1 MAITFS
7 VNSNTIT
14 GGIRAF
20 WPPIQTGSNSDGS
33 PNYSVWYR
41 HVWSIPELEMSDYL
55 VLEALRG
62 TTLTELTTTDK
73 DTPNSSNQYTTGRVM
88 TVTGQQRARQML
100 DVQVEFLVD
109 TS

>member
-7 VNSNTIT
+7 VNSSTIT
-14 GGIRAF
+14 GGIRAH
-20 WPPIQTGSNSDGS
+20 WPPIQTGANGDGS
-33 PNYSVWYR
+33 PQYSAWFT
-41 HVWSIPELEMSDYL
+41 HVWSIPQLEMADYL

-100 DVQVEFLVD
+100 NVRVEFLVD
-109 TS
+109 TG